1 MTMGDKDKTHDPLEV
16 FFGAARAAT
25 PEPSPALL
33 ARVLAD
39 ADAAMQ
45 RHRQTGPHA
54 AVARVPR
61 RGGLA
66 ALLAVLGGWRTVGG
80 LVTATLA
87 GLWIGFA
94 GSDRLSDV
102 AAGYLGGGAVEVL
115 GTVDLLPGDDVFALA
130 MGTEG

>member
-1 MTMGDKDKTHDPLEV
+1 MTMGDTDKTHDPLEA
-16 FFGAARAAT
+16 FFKAARAVT

-39 ADAAMQ
+39 ADATMQ
-45 RHRQTGPHA
+45 TRRQTDPHVA
-54 AVARVPR
+54 ARVR
-61 RGGLA
+61 RSSGLGV
-66 ALLAVLGGWRTVGG
+66 LLAVLGGWRTVGG

-94 GSDRLSDV
+94 GSEQLSNV
-102 AAGYLGGGAVEVL
+102 AVGYLGSGAVEVL
-115 GTVDLLPGDDVFALA
+115 GTVDLLPGDEVFALA